1 MSYHQVIYDLFLSST
16 GVSTDSRK
24 VEKDQLF
31 FALKGER
38 FDGNI
43 YANEVLSKGASAAII
58 DDPKYHDASG
68 GKTILVDNVLKTLQQ
83 LSTRYRQDFK
93 IPVIAITGSNG
104 KTTTK
109 ELLTAVLRQKY
120 KVHATRGNY
129 NNHIGVPLTLLQAP
143 RDTQILVV
151 EMGANHVGEIR
162 ELCQIALPNY
172 GMITNIGQAH
182 LKGFGSYN
190 GVILAK
196 TEMYRYIKEYG
207 DLVFI
212 NNEDRL
218 LVNNLP
224 EGMQSQPYVSGL
236 AFFSKGIYLGYYNE
250 SNEEQLTQ
258 LSGAYNKDNILAAKT
273 IGHYFKVSLDQI
285 DEAIVSYRPTMNR
298 SQYVERDD
306 TGFILDAYNANP
318 SSMRSAIDSFAQ
330 LETDKPKAL
339 VLGDMKELGEESA
352 NLHKEILLHLEQYD
366 WSAIVL
372 VGQAFGSVAAGL
384 AKGEGVG
391 TAYKCYPDIETLS
404 TSREEVL
411 TMLSNHLS
419 LVKASRSIGLE
430 RIVELFS

>member
-1 MSYHQVIYDLFLSST
+1 MPLQVIYDLFLSAT
-16 GVSTDSRK
+16 GVTTDSRK
-24 VEKDQLF
+24 VENGQLF

-38 FDGNI
+38 FDGNM
-43 YANEVLSKGASAAII
+43 YAEEVLSQGAVAAVI
-58 DDPKYHDASG
+58 DNPKYHVPSG
-68 GKTILVDNVLKTLQQ
+68 QTILVDDALKALQD
-83 LSTRYRQDFK
+83 LSTRYRQGFD

-109 ELLTAVLRQKY
+109 ELLTAVLRKKY

-129 NNHIGVPLTLLQAP
+129 NNHIGVPLTLLQTP

-162 ELCQIALPNY
+162 DLCHIALPNY

-212 NNEDRL
+212 NQEDRV

-224 EGMQSQPYVSGL
+224 DDTKSQIYVNGL
-236 AFFSKGIYLGYYNE
+236 NFFSKGIYLGYHNE
-250 SNEEQLTQ
+250 NKEKKLTQ
-258 LSGAYNKDNILAAKT
+258 LSGSYNRDNILAAKT
-273 IGHYFKVSLDQI
+273 IGHYFEVPSASI
-285 DEAIVSYRPTMNR
+285 DEAIVSYQPTMNR
-298 SQYVERDD
+298 SQYVELSEA
-306 TGFILDAYNANP
+306 GFILDAYNANP

-339 VLGDMKELGEESA
+339 ILGDMKELGAESE
-352 NLHKEILLHLEQYD
+352 NLHKEILLHLEQHE
-366 WSAIVL
+366 WSTVIL
-372 VGQAFGSVAAGL
+372 VGKVFGEVASGL
-384 AKGEGVG
+384 ARRKEAGI
-391 TAYKCYPDIETLS
+391 AYKCYPEIETLS
-404 TSREEVL
+404 NSKDEVL
-411 TMLSNHLS
+411 TMLSNKLS

-430 RIVELFS
+430 RIVDLFS